1 MASDSARHNIGER
14 GYCLFVSN
22 FNDYQMV
29 HIRKIY
35 QDKPTQYGIALTHK
49 EWKILISKTAKLT
62 NLIDK
67 MQKALANGEKELE
80 SETFPIGL
88 RGIFSVITDFEGKL
102 YIHVRKFNDN
112 GKPTKT
118 GVSLTDKEFKELI
131 DISKSVNIDMI
142 IEEMQNK
149 TKDTNVTTKQPA
161 KRKSTEKSS
170 SLKRKLFKATV

>member
-35 QDKPTQYGIALTHK
+35 QDKPTQYFIALTHK
-49 EWKILISKTAKLT
+49 EWKIQISKTAKLN
-62 NLIDK
+62 NLIEQ
-67 MQKALANGEKELE
+67 MQKAISNCEKELE
-80 SETFPIGL
+80 SETYPIGL

-142 IEEMQNK
+142 IEKMRKESTDNSEAK
-149 TKDTNVTTKQPA
+149 RCA
-161 KRKSTEKSS
+161 KRKSSDESKI
-170 SLKRKLFKATV
+170 KRKLFKATV